1 MIEVI
6 KFMKELFA
14 NMFEYF
20 RQTCLFIFGEP
31 SIEQLNYPYLVF
43 FISTSAIG
51 LLCVTLDFA
60 YYKTSKGKSIFKL
73 SYIEGKSTFLVFLF
87 WGIGSGIV
95 GFLASRLE
103 LIAFSIQASITIG
116 LGWPLMFPRIY
127 EYSKSNMGELEP
139 DESTASEV
147 EDESIEVDALN
158 ASEGG
163 EDLEI
168 PTDNEDSAEY
178 SVDESMCNNE
188 QSER

>member
-1 MIEVI
+1 MTEAI
-6 KFMKELFA
+6 KNMKDMFL
-14 NMFEYF
+14 NMLEYF
-20 RQTCLFIFGEP
+20 RQTCLFIFGEA
-31 SIEQLNYPYLVF
+31 SIEHLNYPYLVF

-73 SYIEGKSTFLVFLF
+73 SYIEGESTFLVFLF
-87 WGIGSGIV
+87 WGIGAGIV

-127 EYSKSNMGELEP
+127 EYSKSNMSELEP
-139 DESTASEV
+139 YESTTTEI
-147 EDESIEVDALN
+147 EDESIEVDSSVE
-158 ASEGG
+158 SE
-163 EDLEI
+163 DVDI
-168 PTDNEDSAEY
+168 PTDTEDSAEY